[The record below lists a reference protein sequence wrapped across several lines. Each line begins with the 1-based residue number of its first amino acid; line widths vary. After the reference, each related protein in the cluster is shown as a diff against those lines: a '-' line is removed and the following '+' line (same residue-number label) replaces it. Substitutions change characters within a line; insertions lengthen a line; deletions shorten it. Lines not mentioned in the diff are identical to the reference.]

1 MSVCLSLYCCIKCN
15 LECVWLQAWPSPQA
29 SHQSF
34 TQYNSFKMW
43 NNECIFLSY
52 FPFLGWIKCF
62 CSICISVSTTP
73 NLSTPIFPPSIPKNS
88 LFGSYSAT
96 TNATYLHGNRPAI
109 LFLIAVRCAHV
120 WSVDQMTIREAA
132 PPHSKQRQGDVKGEI
147 LQYLSLLSS
156 VASLTSHLCSRMCFV
171 LFLACS
177 HVLTQQTLPYSTVS
191 CWYIIHFVHD
201 AFHVFSSAFG

>member
-1 MSVCLSLYCCIKCN
+1 MSGFRLDDRLKHNTSHLLNIILLKCGTTNVAFWVIFHFRDELSNSILLYLHLCLNHSK
-15 LECVWLQAWPSPQA
+15 
-29 SHQSF
+29 
-34 TQYNSFKMW
+34 
-43 NNECIFLSY
+43 
-52 FPFLGWIKCF
+52 
-62 CSICISVSTTP
+62 
-73 NLSTPIFPPSIPKNS
+73 LSTPIFPLCIPKNS

-109 LFLIAVRCAHV
+109 LFLIAVRCVRV
-120 WSVDQMTIREAA
+120 WSVYQMTIRQAA
-132 PPHSKQRQGDVKGEI
+132 PPHSKERQGDVKGET

-156 VASLTSHLCSRMCFV
+156 VASFTLHLCSRMCFV

-201 AFHVFSSAFG
+201 AFHVFSSAFGQNVLFSCWRTIPTC